1 MWVIYECLFPE
12 ICKKIFFLVPY
23 QVCKF
28 PRKSCLKKPIFFEH
42 ENSLNSL
49 TSTQF
54 TTTGLL
60 IYLIAWSINFSDDS
74 NSPDFANFFPLD
86 RFCLSP
92 DPQFSLRSPI
102 NVSFMETLL
111 SETSRMGDGN
121 LERGSWRFRGKIPM
135 VRNPDS

>member
-1 MWVIYECLFPE
+1 MLPSSSSPNHLALQYLHLQTSSLLTSLF
-12 ICKKIFFLVPY
+12 
-23 QVCKF
+23 
-28 PRKSCLKKPIFFEH
+28 
-42 ENSLNSL
+42 

-54 TTTGLL
+54 TAIGLL

-74 NSPDFANFFPLD
+74 NSPDFANFFPPD

-121 LERGSWRFRGKIPM
+121 LEGGSWRFRGKIPM
-135 VRNPDS
+135 VQNPDS